1 MMRAAFAALGLAAVL
16 LTAGAAAAQDPT
28 RDGEFRAPLAAVI
41 VGLADGTCDP
51 EHLAPD
57 FLPLC
62 EEQLWE
68 VGQALQ
74 MFGSVT
80 EMRLIDREGEGDARR
95 EIYEVD
101 FSSGRTVKAG
111 IGGRI
116 DGKFTSLSFD
126 G

>member
-1 MMRAAFAALGLAAVL
+1 MRAALAAAVFATAL
-16 LTAGAAAAQDPT
+16 LSSGPAAAQDPT
-28 RDGEFRAPLAAVI
+28 KDGEFRVPMESII
-41 VGLADGTCDP
+41 VGLAEGTCDP
-51 EHLAPD
+51 VHLAPD
-57 FLPLC
+57 FIPLC

-74 MFGSVT
+74 MFGAIT